1 MINSHLLSA
10 DDQMMLTL
18 PLSYW
23 ADKRTGHEPVGVG
36 SSNLSTSLHTLKNG
50 LFPTS
55 GPLRIRGHNLGK
67 VKVFVTRD
75 FKSLASGAL
84 KGYEGSNPTLTAKR
98 SPLQGDAYRSNWL
111 KANWSTPGFHP
122 GNRGSKPLGDTKA
135 SYQQNAVEKAI
146 YPRINGYA
154 LGKLSTHK
162 HLRFGLKA
170 RINTYAFTH
179 KHLRLC
185 GSKLEYPWPGG
196 HSPVYTSI
204 TNNPILRTKPLFGCA
219 KMRMN

>member
-1 MINSHLLSA
+1 MINSHLLSN
-10 DDQMMLTL
+10 
-18 PLSYW
+18 
-23 ADKRTGHEPVGVG
+23 RTGHEPVGVG
-36 SSNLSTSLHTLKNG
+36 SSNLSTS
-50 LFPTS
+50 
-55 GPLRIRGHNLGK
+55 
-67 VKVFVTRD
+67 VTRD
-75 FKSLASGAL
+75 FKSLVSVAL
-84 KGYEGSNPTLTAKR
+84 KGYEGSNPTLTPKH
-98 SPLQGDAYRSNWL
+98 SPCKSDAYRSNWL
-111 KANWSTPGFHP
+111 KANWPTPGFHP
-122 GNRGSKPLGDTKA
+122 GNT
-135 SYQQNAVEKAI
+135 YQQNAVEKAI

-204 TNNPILRTKPLFGCA
+204 TNKPILRTKPLFGCA

>member
-1 MINSHLLSA
+1 MINSHLLSN
-10 DDQMMLTL
+10 
-18 PLSYW
+18 
-23 ADKRTGHEPVGVG
+23 RTGHEPVGVERFE
-36 SSNLSTSLHTLKNG
+36 L
-50 LFPTS
+50 PTS
-55 GPLRIRGHNLGK
+55 
-67 VKVFVTRD
+67 VTRD
-75 FKSLASGAL
+75 FKSLVSVAL
-84 KGYEGSNPTLTAKR
+84 KVYAGSNPTLTPKH
-98 SPLQGDAYRSNWL
+98 SPCKGDAYRSNWP
-111 KANWSTPGFHP
+111 TPGFHP
-122 GNRGSKPLGDTKA
+122 GNT
-135 SYQQNAVEKAI
+135 YQQNAVEKAI
-146 YPRINGYA
+146 YPRINAYA

-204 TNNPILRTKPLFGCA
+204 TNKPILRTKPLFGCA